1 MTTKTKTESAAGE
14 SGRAAAWRIL
24 AAPLTAAPDAET
36 LSRCAKLG
44 EFSREAAADDCARTL
59 RGLAEAAAQT
69 ETEAAADDY
78 QDLFIGLGR
87 GKVVPYGSWHISGAL
102 MDRPLAR
109 LRGDLRALGFART
122 PQTREPEDHAGAL
135 CETMAMLAADDSA
148 LSFAAQKKFF
158 DAHAAPWLGGFF
170 AEVSAAAET
179 PFYRAL
185 GEFGGAFLA
194 FESRYF
200 SMPF

>member
-1 MTTKTKTESAAGE
+1 MIIRICSSGWDGE
-14 SGRAAAWRIL
+14 
-24 AAPLTAAPDAET
+24 
-36 LSRCAKLG
+36 
-44 EFSREAAADDCARTL
+44 
-59 RGLAEAAAQT
+59 
-69 ETEAAADDY
+69 
-78 QDLFIGLGR
+78 
-87 GKVVPYGSWHISGAL
+87 KVVPYGSWHISGAL

-170 AEVSAAAET
+170 RGGFRRGGNALL
-179 PFYRAL
+179 PRAGRIRRGVL
-185 GEFGGAFLA
+185 RL
-194 FESRYF
+194 
-200 SMPF
+200 